1 MKSRKEEVLKLFLM
15 EVKEITSNTERNK
28 TGMGKEN
35 IKAFPWV
42 HYGLQNQL
50 NTCELFHF
58 PILS

>member
-1 MKSRKEEVLKLFLM
+1 M
-15 EVKEITSNTERNK
+15 EVKAITSNTEGNK

-35 IKAFPWV
+35 IKAFPSV